1 MFSSTSALK
10 YLLPMRRLL
19 GAVSL
24 AWVAVCG
31 VAQAELRLEIPGQTF
46 GPPFYAR
53 IEFAS
58 VDPALVPNNGE
69 WAAVVLYRQLT
80 CIPPT
85 FNLLQVFDV
94 PRAFSCPLNDI
105 GGYEVYKNAPG
116 VDPAP
121 AWSRLIGRSNVPVL
135 FVRHTEFVAAAADG
149 VLTLPELRALPSAKM
164 GSASQYN
171 ELLRPSQSNVAPLL
185 HITAQGRFADDSGF
199 RLRWT
204 LSRAPGSDVN
214 RTRTRIEMIGPRVP
228 LGQTLQPSP
237 FGGIWFDPATP
248 GQGMTLLPV
257 QGVDRIVGVWA
268 TYAGGAPVWY
278 NIDTGANG
286 FDGLRAV
293 FSVTRS
299 SGGALNQARPFQ
311 LEPIGR
317 LQIDF
322 DDCTR
327 ARATFEVGGNIVIGE
342 TRGSINL
349 RSLVPAESCFE

>member
-1 MFSSTSALK
+1 MSSPTFPSIG
-10 YLLPMRRLL
+10 LLSMRRLL
-19 GAVSL
+19 ATALL
-24 AWVAVCG
+24 ACVALSG
-31 VAQAELRLEIPGQTF
+31 VARAELRLEIPGQTS

-69 WAAVVLYRQLT
+69 WAAIVLYRQLN
-80 CIPPT
+80 CIPAN

-105 GGYEVYKNAPG
+105 GGYEVWRNAPG

-121 AWSRLIGRSNVPVL
+121 AWSRLIGRSVVPVL

-164 GSASQYN
+164 GNATQFS
-171 ELLRPSQSNVAPLL
+171 ELLRPSQSNGMPLL

-204 LSRAPGSDVN
+204 LSRPPGSDVN
-214 RTRTRIEMIGPRVP
+214 RSRTRIEMVGPRVP
-228 LGQTLQPSP
+228 LGQTLQPFP
-237 FGGIWFDPATP
+237 FGGLWYDAATD
-248 GQGMTLLPV
+248 GQGLKLLPV
-257 QGVDRIVGVWA
+257 HGADRLVGFWA
-268 TYAGGAPVWY
+268 TYASGAPVWY
-278 NIDTGANG
+278 YIDTGVNG

-293 FSVTRS
+293 FNVTRS
-299 SGGALNQARPFQ
+299 SGGTLNQAAPFQ
-311 LEPIGR
+311 LVPIGR

-322 DDCTR
+322 DDCNR
-327 ARATFEVGGNIVIGE
+327 ARATYEIGAA
-342 TRGSINL
+342 RGSMNL
-349 RSLVPAESCFE
+349 SALLPAESCFD

>member
-1 MFSSTSALK
+1 MFTATSLIK
-10 YLLPMRRLL
+10 NLLPLRRQL
-19 GAVSL
+19 GTAL
-24 AWVAVCG
+24 FACIAMAG
-31 VAQAELRLEIPGQTF
+31 VAQAELRLEIPGQTS

-69 WAAVVLYRQLT
+69 WAAVVLYRQLS
-80 CIPPT
+80 CVPAT

-94 PRAFSCPLNDI
+94 PRAFSCPLNDM
-105 GGYEVYKNAPG
+105 GGYEVYQNAPG

-121 AWSRLIGRSNVPVL
+121 IWSRLIGRSNVPVL

-164 GSASQYN
+164 GSASQYS

-185 HITAQGRFADDSGF
+185 HITAQGRFADESGF

-204 LSRAPGSDVN
+204 LSRAPGAVAN
-214 RTRTRIEMIGPRVP
+214 RSLTRIEMIGPRVP
-228 LGQTLQPSP
+228 LGQPLQPFP
-237 FGGIWFDPATP
+237 FGGFWHDATTQ
-248 GQGMTLLPV
+248 GQGIKLLPV
-257 QGVDRIVGVWA
+257 RGSDRLHGLWA
-268 TYAGGAPVWY
+268 TYAGGVPVWY
-278 NIDTGANG
+278 HIDTGANG

-293 FSVTRS
+293 FNVTRS
-299 SGGALNQARPFQ
+299 TGGILNQARPFQ

-322 DDCTR
+322 DDCNR
-327 ARATFEVGGNIVIGE
+327 ARATYELGALSGAM
-342 TRGSINL
+342 
-349 RSLVPAESCFE
+349 SLTSLLPAESCFD